1 MKNKEELKTFIAGL
15 LPFATIEDGKQYL
28 EIVVTLDK
36 WHETAQKLRNDDNTS
51 FDYLISFTAVDFVT
65 KFLVV
70 YHLESTSTHDFV
82 VVKTYLEERDKPL
95 IDTLSDIW
103 VTAEFHEREV
113 FDLFGIRFNNHPD
126 LRRLFLEEGY
136 GFPLRKD
143 FKDEINIIELLN

>member
-1 MKNKEELKTFIAGL
+1 M
-15 LPFATIEDGKQYL
+15 
-28 EIVVTLDK
+28 VVPLDK
-36 WHETAQKLRNDDNTS
+36 WHETAQKLRSNDNTP
-51 FDYLISFTAVDFVT
+51 FDYLISLTAVDFVT

-82 VVKTYLEERDKPL
+82 VVKTYLEERDKPV

-103 VTAEFHEREV
+103 VTTEFHEREV